1 MQRYKNCSG
10 ESGVV
15 AYDIDTGSITVQFSG
30 GDRYLYT
37 DDSVGAA
44 NLAEMQRLAASG
56 RGLCSFISRV
66 IRNRYAR
73 KLN

>member
-1 MQRYKNCSG
+1 M
-10 ESGVV
+10 
-15 AYDIDTGSITVQFSG
+15 DTQLWLSITVQFSG

-37 DDSVGAA
+37 TDSAGAA

-56 RGLCSFISRV
+56 HGLSSFISRV

-73 KLN
+73 KLD